1 VRKLLAVFLVAAAA
15 GAAAQERP
23 VAAQLAQGIA
33 SYKAGE
39 AAVAVRTL
47 SAVASDLV
55 KAGSGYLE
63 TGVFPALPEME
74 AALVYLALAHF
85 RLGDEDAARETLL
98 RLHAAERILPT
109 YAVLDIGR
117 DAADLEALNAALLP
131 STPLPRNVFLVAED
145 PAAPLP
151 PLVPRTTRAPVTQ
164 TAAEEQAERQEILDA
179 LSRVALKPIR
189 VAEAP
194 APVPPSAPQP
204 VVTAPPPAAPIP
216 APAAP
221 APAPVVTKAVPV
233 AATPVPA
240 RELLL
245 TLRDAESAATGGNLE
260 AAIRS
265 YASVATAPGAPR
277 DVLAAAAV
285 GLYRTAAF
293 RDAVAAFQRLGT
305 FRRGE
310 EDLRYY
316 YAVSLYESGRYV
328 EARTEL
334 ACALPFLIETEDVAR
349 NRYRIEM
356 FAQQARY

>member
-1 VRKLLAVFLVAAAA
+1 MRKLLAVFLIAAAA
-15 GAAAQERP
+15 GATAHERP
-23 VAAQLAQGIA
+23 VAEQLAQGIA
-33 SYKAGE
+33 SYKAGQ

-47 SAVASDLV
+47 NAVAGDLV

-63 TGVFPALPEME
+63 TGVFPALAELE
-74 AALVYLALAHF
+74 GALVYLALAHF
-85 RLGDEDAARETLL
+85 RLGDEDAARETLV

-109 YAVLDIGR
+109 YATLDIGR
-117 DAADLEALNAALLP
+117 DAADLEALNTALLP
-131 STPLPRNVFLVAED
+131 ATPLPRNAFLVAED

-151 PLVPRTTRAPVTQ
+151 PLVPRATQPPAPQ
-164 TAAEEQAERQEILDA
+164 TAAEERAERQEILDA
-179 LSRVALKPIR
+179 LSRVVLKPIR
-189 VAEAP
+189 VADAAAAP
-194 APVPPSAPQP
+194 L
-204 VVTAPPPAAPIP
+204 VTAPPSAATIPAA
-216 APAAP
+216 APP
-221 APAPVVTKAVPV
+221 APAPVVTKPAPV
-233 AATPVPA
+233 AASPVEA

-245 TLRDAESAATGGNLE
+245 TLRDAESAAGSGNLE
-260 AAIRS
+260 AAVRS
-265 YASVATAPGAPR
+265 YAGVATAAGAPR
-277 DVLAAAAV
+277 EVLAAAAV

-293 RDAVAAFQRLGT
+293 RDAVAAFQRLGI